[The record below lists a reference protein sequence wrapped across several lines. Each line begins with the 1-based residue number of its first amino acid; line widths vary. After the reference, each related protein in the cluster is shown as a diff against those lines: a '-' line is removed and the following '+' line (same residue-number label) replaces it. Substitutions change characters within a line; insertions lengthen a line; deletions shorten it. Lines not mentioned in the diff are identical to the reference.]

1 MYIKF
6 AQTKDVIPR
15 DAVSGH
21 PSVCLEMGERSMKR
35 LKPYRFPLLLLA
47 SVITGSVAGWF
58 LGPRSAVLKPLG
70 DIFLNLLFTVVV
82 PLVFVTISSSIA
94 NMGTLKRLGRILGTL
109 LVVFVLTGII
119 ASVVML
125 FSVQWI
131 NPGEGVSVSLGEGEE
146 ESSEDP
152 LTLSEQIVQALT
164 APDFKDLLSKENMLA
179 LILFA
184 MLFGTAVGMSGESG
198 KSVARGL
205 VALSDVLVKLI
216 GVIMWFAPVGLASY
230 FASLVGEFG
239 PSLVGSYLKAVAVY
253 YPVAILYFLLFF
265 SLYAWVA
272 AGGTGVRKFW
282 GNIFP
287 AAVTSLA
294 TGSSVASIPVNLEA
308 SRKIGVPSDIRE
320 MVIPMGATIHMDGSC
335 LSAIL
340 KISFLFGLFQMPFH
354 DIQDFLTAI
363 LVAILSGMVMSGVPG
378 GGFTGELLIITLYG
392 FPPEALPIL
401 AVLGTLVDPVATMVN
416 STGDTVA
423 SMLVARFVEGK
434 EWMKKKWENAFS

>member
-1 MYIKF
+1 
-6 AQTKDVIPR
+6 
-15 DAVSGH
+15 
-21 PSVCLEMGERSMKR
+21 MKR

-47 SVITGSVAGWF
+47 SVVTGSVAGWF
-58 LGPRSAVLKPLG
+58 LGPQSAVLKPLG

-94 NMGTLKRLGRILGTL
+94 NMGTLKRLGRIMGTL
-109 LVVFVLTGII
+109 LVVFTLTGII

-125 FSVQWI
+125 FSVQWF
-131 NPGEGVSVSLGEGEE
+131 NPGEGVSVSLGEEKSPEE
-146 ESSEDP
+146 P
-152 LTLSEQIVQALT
+152 LTLSEQIVQAVT

-184 MLFGTAVGMSGESG
+184 MLFGTAVSMSGESG
-198 KSVARGL
+198 KTVARGL
-205 VALSDVLVKLI
+205 AALSDVLVKLI

-239 PSLVGSYLKAVAVY
+239 PSLVGSYLKAVAIY
-253 YPVAILYFLLFF
+253 YPVAILYFLVFF

-272 AGGTGVRKFW
+272 AGRTGFRKFW
-282 GNIFP
+282 ANIFP

-294 TGSSVASIPVNLEA
+294 TGSSVASIPVNLEV
-308 SRKIGVPSDIRE
+308 SRKIGVPPDIRE

-354 DIQDFLTAI
+354 DMEDFLTAI

-378 GGFTGELLIITLYG
+378 GGFTGELLIVTLYG

-401 AVLGTLVDPVATMVN
+401 AVLGTVVDPVATMVN

-423 SMLVARFVEGK
+423 GMLVARFVEGK
-434 EWMKKKWENAFS
+434 EWIRKKWENALA

>member
-1 MYIKF
+1 
-6 AQTKDVIPR
+6 
-15 DAVSGH
+15 
-21 PSVCLEMGERSMKR
+21 MKR

-131 NPGEGVSVSLGEGEE
+131 NPGEGVSVSLGESEE

-205 VALSDVLVKLI
+205 AALSDVLVKLI

>member
-1 MYIKF
+1 
-6 AQTKDVIPR
+6 
-15 DAVSGH
+15 
-21 PSVCLEMGERSMKR
+21 MKR

>member
-1 MYIKF
+1 
-6 AQTKDVIPR
+6 
-15 DAVSGH
+15 
-21 PSVCLEMGERSMKR
+21 MKR
-35 LKPYRFPLLLLA
+35 LKAYRFPLLLLA
-47 SVITGSVAGWF
+47 SVVAGSVAGWF
-58 LGPRSAVLKPLG
+58 LGPKSVVLKPLG

-94 NMGTLKRLGRILGTL
+94 NMGTLKRLGRIMGTL
-109 LVVFVLTGII
+109 LLVFVLTGII

-125 FSVQWI
+125 FSVQWF
-131 NPGEGVSVSLGEGEE
+131 NPGEGVSVSLGKE
-146 ESSEDP
+146 ESPENS

-184 MLFGTAVGMSGESG
+184 ILFGTAVSMSGENG
-198 KSVARGL
+198 KTVARGL
-205 VALSDVLVKLI
+205 AALSEVLVKLV
-216 GVIMWFAPVGLASY
+216 GVIMWFAPVGLGSY

-253 YPVAILYFLLFF
+253 YPVAVLYFLVFF

-272 AGGTGVRKFW
+272 AGKIGFRKFW
-282 GNIFP
+282 SNIFP
-287 AAVTSLA
+287 SAVTSLA
-294 TGSSVASIPVNLEA
+294 TGSSVASIPINLEV
-308 SRKIGVPSDIRE
+308 SRKIGVPPDIRE
-320 MVIPMGATIHMDGSC
+320 MVIPMGATLHMDGSC

-354 DIQDFLTAI
+354 DIQDYLTAI

-378 GGFTGELLIITLYG
+378 GGFTGELLIVSLYG
-392 FPPEALPIL
+392 FPPEALPVL

-416 STGDTVA
+416 SAGDTVA
-423 SMLVARFVEGK
+423 GMLVARFAEGK
-434 EWMKKKWENAFS
+434 EWIQKKWENVLV

>member
-1 MYIKF
+1 
-6 AQTKDVIPR
+6 
-15 DAVSGH
+15 
-21 PSVCLEMGERSMKR
+21 MKR

-47 SVITGSVAGWF
+47 SVVTGSVAGWF

-94 NMGTLKRLGRILGTL
+94 NMGTLKRLGRIMGTL
-109 LVVFVLTGII
+109 LVVFTLTGII

-125 FSVQWI
+125 FSVQWF
-131 NPGEGVSVSLGEGEE
+131 NPGEGVSVSLGQEKSPEE
-146 ESSEDP
+146 P

-184 MLFGTAVGMSGESG
+184 MLFGTAVSMSGESG
-198 KSVARGL
+198 KTVARGL
-205 VALSDVLVKLI
+205 AALSDVLVKLI

-239 PSLVGSYLKAVAVY
+239 PSLVGSYLKAVAIY
-253 YPVAILYFLLFF
+253 YPVAILYFLVFF

-272 AGGTGVRKFW
+272 AGRTGFRKFW
-282 GNIFP
+282 ANIFP

-294 TGSSVASIPVNLEA
+294 TGSSVASIPVNLEV
-308 SRKIGVPSDIRE
+308 SRKIGVPPDIRE

-354 DIQDFLTAI
+354 DMEDFLTAI

-378 GGFTGELLIITLYG
+378 GGFTGELLIVTLYG

-401 AVLGTLVDPVATMVN
+401 AVLGTVVDPVATMVN

-423 SMLVARFVEGK
+423 GMLVARFVEGK
-434 EWMKKKWENAFS
+434 EWIRKKWENALA

>member
-1 MYIKF
+1 
-6 AQTKDVIPR
+6 
-15 DAVSGH
+15 
-21 PSVCLEMGERSMKR
+21 
-35 LKPYRFPLLLLA
+35 
-47 SVITGSVAGWF
+47 
-58 LGPRSAVLKPLG
+58 
-70 DIFLNLLFTVVV
+70 
-82 PLVFVTISSSIA
+82 
-94 NMGTLKRLGRILGTL
+94 
-109 LVVFVLTGII
+109 
-119 ASVVML
+119 
-125 FSVQWI
+125 
-131 NPGEGVSVSLGEGEE
+131 
-146 ESSEDP
+146 
-152 LTLSEQIVQALT
+152 
-164 APDFKDLLSKENMLA
+164 
-179 LILFA
+179 
-184 MLFGTAVGMSGESG
+184 
-198 KSVARGL
+198 
-205 VALSDVLVKLI
+205 
-216 GVIMWFAPVGLASY
+216 
-230 FASLVGEFG
+230 
-239 PSLVGSYLKAVAVY
+239 VGSYLKAVAVY
-253 YPVAILYFLLFF
+253 YPVAILYFLFFF